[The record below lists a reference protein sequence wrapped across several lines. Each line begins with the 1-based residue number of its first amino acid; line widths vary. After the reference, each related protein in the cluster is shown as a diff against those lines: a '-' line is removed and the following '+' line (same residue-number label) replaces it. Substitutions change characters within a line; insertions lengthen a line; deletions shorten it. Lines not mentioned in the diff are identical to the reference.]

1 MTMLHAGNELVISG
15 DGKRQIY
22 EDLSNVL
29 ALPHARVIAEDGM
42 EVTLPPDAAAVLSTL
57 AVLLASGKPVSVTIT
72 EEAEAVRVLLGMLT
86 RLGEE
91 MGGYDAVP
99 TERDTTTG

>member
-42 EVTLPPDAAAVLSTL
+42 EVTLPPDAAAPLR
-57 AVLLASGKPVSVTIT
+57 AVLDANVLFPIALCDTLRPALPSSIT
-72 EEAEAVRVLLGMLT
+72 QWVVRKILYDDRA
-86 RLGEE
+86 RLGHRS
-91 MGGYDAVP
+91 AVD
-99 TERDTTTG
+99 RQ